1 MLDDLQVDLL
11 CRQLSITESGRQL
24 VRRIRSSDPARRVGG
39 GRSNVCVRYPSRKM
53 GFVVQAESHTVELSL
68 VYELEHDPEVLEYY
82 DQPEHLTLR
91 YASKNGKNLGVSHTP
106 DFLVICRDRIE
117 FVECKTEE
125 DLVALSEKMPNR
137 YRKEEDGRWICPP
150 GEGAASE
157 FGLSYRVWSS
167 SGIDWTF
174 QENIRFIE
182 DYLRDECLDPSS
194 ALSRKVRLWLDRK
207 KAATLSDLLAGDH
220 GAKADEIF
228 RMIAT
233 EQLYF
238 DFHSCRLSEPDRAWV
253 SLDRETGQAYSLL
266 MEGERETDFPV
277 AVTLLPGETVL
288 WDAVAWELVNV
299 GPTSIALSSAEE
311 KIVSLPVSSFE
322 KLVESGAI
330 IPSRPVFDK
339 EKSFASKVLEET
351 GKESLEVANRRC
363 ELLKESRGSS
373 SDLAGGKTPSERTLR
388 RWRASFRAME
398 QRLGNGY
405 LGLVPRTTKRGNRTS
420 RMNETVE
427 RLMAEAI
434 SEIYETKKQVR
445 IRTAYE
451 QFRLNCEREHL
462 PAPSYETFRCS
473 VRKRPKEEQARKREG
488 KRVAYA
494 HSIFHWRLER
504 TTPRHGSRP
513 FEIVHVDHTELDIEL
528 VGTGDGRTL
537 GRPWL
542 TLMIDAYS
550 RSILAFYLTFDPP
563 SSQSCMM
570 IVRDCVR
577 RWQRLPA
584 VFVVDN
590 GKEFESVYFESLLAS
605 YECIKKSRPPAQAR
619 FGSVCERLF
628 GTTNT
633 EMIYALAGNT
643 QITKKVR
650 IMTKSFDPKRQ
661 ALWTLP
667 DLHSILEEFFFG
679 VYNETPHPALNES
692 PKHVLDEGLARTGI
706 RSHRLV
712 PYSEDF
718 KMRTLPSTPK
728 GTATVN
734 PNTGMQIHN
743 IRYWHDGFRNPEL
756 SGKSVPVRYDP
767 ENCGIAYAF
776 LSGRWVQCISQQYE
790 TMKGRSL
797 REIALASRELTAKNK
812 EFSKRKK
819 IKAKDLA
826 LFLEGAH
833 RHEEILDR
841 RKKDSEAGMTGTSNI
856 RAIPRKQFEGETDR
870 TEDGAKSGQEPS
882 PARSESVLPF
892 PRKNLPVLEDF

>member
-1 MLDDLQVDLL
+1 MLDDLQIDLL
-11 CRQLSITESGRQL
+11 CRQLDVTESGHRL
-24 VRRIRSSDPARRVGG
+24 LRRIRTSDPARRVGG
-39 GRSNVCVRYPSRKM
+39 GRSNVCARYPSRKM
-53 GFVVQAESHTVELSL
+53 GFVVQAESHTVELAL

-82 DQPEHLTLR
+82 DQPEHLTIR
-91 YASKNGKNLGVSHTP
+91 YPSKNGKNLGISHTP
-106 DFLVICRDRIE
+106 DFLVVRRNKIE

-125 DLVALSEKMPNR
+125 DLVGLSEKMPNR
-137 YRKEEDGRWICPP
+137 YLKDEKGRWICPP
-150 GEGAASE
+150 GEEAASE

-167 SGIDWTF
+167 SGIDWIF
-174 QENIRFIE
+174 QDNIRFIE
-182 DYLRDECLDPSS
+182 DYLRGECPDPSP
-194 ALSRKVRLWLDRK
+194 SRSEKVRSWLQSR
-207 KAATLSDLLAGDH
+207 KAATISELLDGDH
-220 GAKADEIF
+220 GAEADEIF
-228 RMIAT
+228 RMIAM
-233 EQLYF
+233 EELYF
-238 DFHSCRLSEPDRAWV
+238 DFRSCRLSEPDNAWV
-253 SLDRETGQAYSLL
+253 SLDREIGKAYTLL
-266 MEGERETDFPV
+266 MEAEKAPDFPG
-277 AVTLLPGETVL
+277 AVSVLPGETVS
-288 WDAVAWELVNV
+288 WDGIAWELVNV
-299 GPTSIALSSAEE
+299 GLTSIMLCSAEE
-311 KIVSLPVSSFE
+311 KIVSVPVSSFE
-322 KLVESGAI
+322 KLVQSGAI
-330 IPSRPVFDK
+330 IPSRPLPDK
-339 EKSFASKVLEET
+339 GKAFASAILESA
-351 GKESLEVANRRC
+351 GKEALEVANRRC
-363 ELLKESRGSS
+363 ELLKESCESS
-373 SDLAGGKTPSERTLR
+373 SDLSGGKNPSARTLR
-388 RWRASFRAME
+388 RWNASFRAME
-398 QRLGNGY
+398 QGFGNGY
-405 LGLVPRTTKRGNRTS
+405 LGLLPRTPKRGNRTS
-420 RMNETVE
+420 RMNESVE
-427 RLMAEAI
+427 RLMESVI
-434 SEIYETKKQVR
+434 SEIYESKKQVR

-462 PAPSYETFRCS
+462 PVPSYETFRHT
-473 VRKRPKEEQARKREG
+473 VLKRPKEEQARKREG

-528 VGTGDGRTL
+528 VGSGDGRTM

-550 RSILAFYLTFDPP
+550 RSILAFYLTYDPP
-563 SSQSCMM
+563 SYQSCMM

-584 VFVVDN
+584 VFVLDN
-590 GKEFESVYFESLLAS
+590 GKEFDSVYFESLLAS
-605 YECIKKSRPPAQAR
+605 YECVKKSRPPAQAR

-679 VYNETPHPALNES
+679 IYNEAPHPATNES
-692 PKHVLDEGLARTGI
+692 PKRVLEEGLGRTGI

-797 REIALASRELTAKNK
+797 REIALASRELTARNR

-833 RHEEILDR
+833 RHEEILER
-841 RKKDSEAGMTGTSNI
+841 RKKDSEAEMTRTSNFHT
-856 RAIPRKQFEGETDR
+856 IPGKQFEGETDR
-870 TEDGAKSGQEPS
+870 MEDGAKSRREEP
-882 PARSESVLPF
+882 PARSESVIPF

>member
-11 CRQLSITESGRQL
+11 CRKLNLTESGHSL
-24 VRRIRSSDPARRVGG
+24 VRRIRTSDPARRVGG

-53 GFVVQAESHTVELSL
+53 GFVVQAESHTVELAL

-91 YASKNGKNLGVSHTP
+91 YPSKNGKNLGISHTP
-106 DFLVICRDRIE
+106 DFLVVRRDRIE

-125 DLVALSEKMPNR
+125 DLVCLSEKMPNR
-137 YRKEEDGRWICPP
+137 YLKDEVGRWICPP
-150 GEGAASE
+150 GEEASSK

-167 SGIDWTF
+167 SGIDWIF
-174 QENIRFIE
+174 QDNIRFIE
-182 DYLRDECLDPSS
+182 DYLRNECPDPPPAHSE
-194 ALSRKVRLWLDRK
+194 RVRSWLEHR

-220 GAKADEIF
+220 GANADEIY

-233 EQLYF
+233 EQLHF
-238 DFHSCRLSEPDRAWV
+238 DFRSCRLSEPDRAWV
-253 SLDRETGQAYSLL
+253 ALDQGTGKAYALL
-266 MEGERETDFPV
+266 MEAEKAPDFSGALSV
-277 AVTLLPGETVL
+277 LPGEKIS
-288 WDAVAWELVNV
+288 WDGMAWELVNV
-299 GPTSIALSSAEE
+299 GLTSIVLCSSED

-322 KLVESGAI
+322 ALVHSGAI
-330 IPSRPVFDK
+330 VPSRPIPDK
-339 EKSFASKVLEET
+339 GKDFASAVLESA
-351 GKESLEVANRRC
+351 GKEALEVANRRC
-363 ELLKESRGSS
+363 DLLKESPESS
-373 SDLAGGKTPSERTLR
+373 SDLAGGNTPSARTLR
-388 RWRASFRAME
+388 RWNASFRAME
-398 QRLGNGY
+398 QGFGNGY
-405 LGLVPRTTKRGNRTS
+405 LGLLPRTPKRGNRTS
-420 RMNETVE
+420 RMNEPVE
-427 RLMAEAI
+427 RLMESAI

-462 PAPSYETFRCS
+462 PVPSYETFRRA
-473 VRKRPKEEQARKREG
+473 VRNRPKEEQARKREG

-528 VGTGDGRTL
+528 VGSGDGRTM

-550 RSILAFYLTFDPP
+550 RSILAFYLAYDPP

-584 VFVVDN
+584 VFVLDN
-590 GKEFESVYFESLLAS
+590 GKEFDSVYFESLLAS
-605 YECIKKSRPPAQAR
+605 YECVKKSRPPAQAR

-633 EMIYALAGNT
+633 EMIYALSGNT

-661 ALWTLP
+661 AIWTLP
-667 DLHSILEEFFFG
+667 DLHALLEEFFFG

-797 REIALASRELTAKNK
+797 REIAIASRELTAKNR

-833 RHEEILDR
+833 RHEEILER
-841 RKKDSEAGMTGTSNI
+841 RKKDSEAGMTVGANLRVLPEKPI
-856 RAIPRKQFEGETDR
+856 EGKIDR
-870 TEDGAKSGQEPS
+870 TEDGAKFRREET
-882 PARSESVLPF
+882 PARPESVHPSS
-892 PRKNLPVLEDF
+892 RKNLQVLEDF